1 MGLQNDKKTR
11 ITFGSR
17 LEAKRSIDEM
27 DTILSAKRNVFI
39 ICCLKFTDRVKTEK
53 ETKNNFILVFSGKES
68 QRIDSAEL

>member
-68 QRIDSAEL
+68 QRIDAAEL